1 MLNVDVGSAW
11 KGEDTTMLVSSK
23 LPENAE
29 AMEEERRMRKVKT
42 EVVVVM
48 IVLSG
53 SLGLD

>member
-1 MLNVDVGSAW
+1 
-11 KGEDTTMLVSSK
+11 MLVSSK